1 MCYLIKATEK
11 LKQLS
16 GNLPGSGAFEQLFGP
31 VRGEFEQKFS
41 KNSNARGIAR
51 GGDVVA
57 SISLVHYM
65 KERFRGLHLIS
76 QRDWTNCASKLLNS
90 KWWIQEILGH
100 HILLSK

>member
-41 KNSNARGIAR
+41 QNSNARGVARR
-51 GGDVVA
+51 GGM
-57 SISLVHYM
+57 L
-65 KERFRGLHLIS
+65 KLRF
-76 QRDWTNCASKLLNS
+76 DWYIIET
-90 KWWIQEILGH
+90 Q
-100 HILLSK
+100 